1 MVWGRQRGGSWRQ
14 WLRGVVE
21 GSEAQGSEAEDGS
34 IANFRAAWPPYAQLC
49 SAVVRPRGGFAHNH
63 ISNYTVVEVSFWR
76 NAPGGL
82 APAGS
87 NVYIYIYIYIYIYLS
102 IWEWGSVEGVASG
115 ESLNNTCGA
124 CGTLQ
129 LGMGDNRLRKIA
141 DLVVLVFD
149 QLKLRFFVTIRLETL
164 LIDCPHRRAS
174 KRKKKKTN
182 NKLYIYIYIYI
193 YIHTYW
199 I

>member
-1 MVWGRQRGGSWRQ
+1 ME
-14 WLRGVVE
+14 VV
-21 GSEAQGSEAEDGS
+21 A
-34 IANFRAAWPPYAQLC
+34 R
-49 SAVVRPRGGFAHNH
+49 VV
-63 ISNYTVVEVSFWR
+63 
-76 NAPGGL
+76 
-82 APAGS
+82 
-87 NVYIYIYIYIYIYLS
+87 
-102 IWEWGSVEGVASG
+102 
-115 ESLNNTCGA
+115 SLNNTCGA

-182 NKLYIYIYIYI
+182 NKLYIYIY
-193 YIHTYW
+193 TYVLNLATR
-199 I
+199 IRRELNEVK